1 MIRRQFLKMIAQISV
16 IGFVLKGHS
25 QEQVSSDLA
34 PTVDPEVVM
43 QFEQR
48 LSLSSAPLSMGPL
61 CGPSFS
67 ELPR

>member
-1 MIRRQFLKMIAQISV
+1 MIRRQFLKMIGQLSIL
-16 IGFVLKGHS
+16 GFVLKGHS
-25 QEQVSSDLA
+25 QERVSSDLA
-34 PTVDPEVVM
+34 PTVDSEVVL

-67 ELPR
+67 ELQR

>member
-1 MIRRQFLKMIAQISV
+1 MIRRQFIKMIAQLSV

-34 PTVDPEVVM
+34 PRVDPEVVI
-43 QFEQR
+43 QFER
-48 LSLSSAPLSMGPL
+48 RMSLSSAPLSMGPL
-61 CGPSFS
+61 CAPSIS